1 MKEILDTRFLLVHA
15 FTDTSDMRDR
25 ARRKMEDVRRTREG
39 VLPTV
44 VISEFFSHVC
54 RRAGKREAERH
65 VTSLLAAG
73 LRIEPLTPTI
83 AVAAGGHRCAHW
95 DVPLADCLI
104 AATALE
110 LHGRVVSDDPH
121 FRRIPGVQATWI

>member
-15 FTDTSDMRDR
+15 FTDTTAMRDR

-83 AVAAGGHRCAHW
+83 AVAAGGHRRGPRGDPVAPCPGPA
-95 DVPLADCLI
+95 V
-104 AATALE
+104 
-110 LHGRVVSDDPH
+110 DD
-121 FRRIPGVQATWI
+121 R